1 MLAHLVST
9 LAHLASTLAR
19 LASTLAHLASTLAH
33 IAIMLVRLAIML
45 AHLAS
50 TLVHLAS
57 TLVRLAS
64 TLRIFFIML
73 GILDKNAKRI
83 ILIKESCLSGI
94 TSLIEEIDMKIR
106 KYWIPETIRAFTEF
120 VKNFC
125 AKVVAHADEWNIS
138 TTDKNRTTAFLAD
151 FEDAQA
157 IADAPE
163 TRTSVTVAVAKTARE
178 ALKKHI
184 QYLRQVYIDP
194 GFKSGVISEH
204 DYLSL
209 GLSLADDV
217 VTTHPLT
224 PTTIPFIV
232 GLTSPPGH
240 RVQIHFRDE
249 TSEKSEARPYG
260 MNGCLARFA
269 ISDGKTEDTK
279 LLIRTELMTRSPYT
293 LVFTPEDEGKLLS
306 IAACWQNNSGKLG
319 SLSAISHVVI
329 S

>member
-1 MLAHLVST
+1 
-9 LAHLASTLAR
+9 
-19 LASTLAHLASTLAH
+19 
-33 IAIMLVRLAIML
+33 
-45 AHLAS
+45 
-50 TLVHLAS
+50 
-57 TLVRLAS
+57 
-64 TLRIFFIML
+64 
-73 GILDKNAKRI
+73 
-83 ILIKESCLSGI
+83 
-94 TSLIEEIDMKIR
+94 MKIR
-106 KYWIPETIRAFTEF
+106 KKWIPETIRAFTEF

-125 AKVVAHADEWNIS
+125 AKVVAHADEWSVS
-138 TTDKNRTTAFLAD
+138 TADKNQTVALEAN
-151 FEDAQA
+151 FETAQA
-157 IADAPE
+157 AADAPE
-163 TRTSVTVAVAKTARE
+163 TRTSVTVAVAKTARTV
-178 ALKKHI
+178 LKKHL

-217 VTTHPLT
+217 VTPTPPT

-232 GLTSPPGH
+232 ELTSPPGH
-240 RVQIHFRDE
+240 RVQVHFRDE

-269 ISDGKTEDTK
+269 ISDEKTEDTQ

-306 IAACWQNNSGKLG
+306 MGACWQNNSGKLG